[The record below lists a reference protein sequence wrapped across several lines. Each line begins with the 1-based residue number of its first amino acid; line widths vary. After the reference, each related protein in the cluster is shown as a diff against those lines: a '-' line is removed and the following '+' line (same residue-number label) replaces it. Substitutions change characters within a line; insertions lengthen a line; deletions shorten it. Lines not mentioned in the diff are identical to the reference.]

1 MKQMKCPDCGAQSFY
16 VKDPDD
22 RFTISEF
29 SLEGGALEYTG
40 DEPEDESIPVQDDSE
55 IYCDRCDWHDL
66 LVVIKTT
73 K

>member
-29 SLEGGALEYTG
+29 SLEGGGLEYTG
-40 DEPEDESIPVQDDSE
+40 DEPEDERIPVRDESE
-55 IYCDRCDWHDL
+55 IFCDRCAWHDRL
-66 LVVIKTT
+66 RVIKST